1 MDLRHPLKLCI
12 IFLTA
17 CAIILGGV
25 YIVRGN
31 IGMGLL
37 VALSV
42 AVVDVVYFA
51 RRKSEK
57 LVSLAYFV
65 VLSAVV
71 IIFLTQ
77 VASGNIMLSVPL
89 IMVAAAMSALFFDL
103 RLIKL
108 SFGLCAVLFVLE
120 FILLSLRAGE
130 LVITIVV
137 FAECMVCI
145 IALAFLVLS
154 SAKNGLKYL
163 READDKAEETRELL
177 QDLDRKN
184 NQTEEMFAQQ
194 GELLRRIRSV
204 SDTLFVTSDSISG
217 QAEDLSRGAQNQME
231 SVNALN
237 SSISLISEQIRE
249 TDIQAQQ
256 VREASETM
264 RENVAVGNESMNTML
279 SAMVDIQ
286 DSMKSIEVIIKNIN
300 DIALQTNL
308 LALNASVE
316 AARAGAAGK
325 GFAVVAEEVRN
336 LAQRSVSAVNSTVEV
351 LDNCETAVRRGH
363 QVAKDTSAALA
374 GIKTSTEE
382 VGDLAHRISDMTQI
396 QMEKV
401 DEISHEISAV
411 NAVVQNTSITAEES
425 SSSVRELSQQARMLH
440 DLSGTE

>member
-1 MDLRHPLKLCI
+1 MDLRHPLKLCV

-17 CAIILGGV
+17 CAVILGGV

-31 IGMGLL
+31 MGMGLL

-51 RRKSEK
+51 RRKHNN
-57 LVSLAYFV
+57 LVPLSYFV
-65 VLSAVV
+65 VLAAVV
-71 IIFLTQ
+71 IIFMTQ

-108 SFGLCAVLFVLE
+108 SFVLCGVLFAAE
-120 FILLSLRAGE
+120 FAILSLMSGG
-130 LVITIVV
+130 LVITVV
-137 FAECMVCI
+137 IFAECMVAI
-145 IALAFLVLS
+145 IAMGFLVYS

-163 READDKAEETRELL
+163 READEKAEETRVLL
-177 QDLDRKN
+177 KDLDHKN
-184 NQTEEMFAQQ
+184 NQTEEMFTKQ

-204 SDTLFVTSDSISG
+204 SDNLFNASDSISS
-217 QAEDLSRGAQNQME
+217 QAENLSLGAQNQME
-231 SVNALN
+231 SVNTLT
-237 SSISLISEQIRE
+237 SSISLISDQIRE
-249 TDIQAQQ
+249 TDTQAQQ

-264 RENVAVGNESMNTML
+264 RENVNVGNESMNTML
-279 SAMVDIQ
+279 SAMDDIQ
-286 DSMKSIEVIIKNIN
+286 NSMQAIEVIIKNIN

-325 GFAVVAEEVRN
+325 GFAVVAGEVRN

-351 LDNCETAVRRGH
+351 LENCENAVKRGH
-363 QVAKDTSAALA
+363 QVAKDTSSALS

-382 VGDLAHRISDMTQI
+382 VSGLAHKISDMTRI
-396 QMEKV
+396 QMDKV
-401 DEISHEISAV
+401 EEISREISAV
-411 NAVVQNTSITAEES
+411 TSVVQTTSATAEES
-425 SSSVRELSQQARMLH
+425 SSSVRELSKQAKMLH
-440 DLSGTE
+440 DLSKTE